1 MNEVP
6 APAPSPAV
14 PVPATGAGGG
24 AQRFRNPYVLALFRM
39 WRMRMGK
46 FALIVLILLSFT
58 AIFAPIIAPH
68 SPREQFRGEELVGPS
83 LDFPLGTDQL
93 GRDLLSRVIFAS
105 RASMIAGVLSV
116 SIGAAIGVSTGL
128 LAGYIGGWIDNLI
141 MRIYDGLL
149 TFPNILLAI
158 AIVTALGPGLTNIS
172 VAIGIAQAPLTARL
186 TRSIVLS
193 QRERDYV
200 LAARSLGASSSR
212 IVAGHILPNTLPL
225 LLVQFALG
233 MGFAVLAE
241 GGLSFLGLGTQPPT
255 PSWGGMLND
264 SRQFLRDAPWYGVYP
279 GVALAL
285 LLIGLNFL
293 ADSLREALDPRRVN
307 IAH

>member
-1 MNEVP
+1 MNQATP
-6 APAPSPAV
+6 PLAPAAV
-14 PVPATGAGGG
+14 AIGRGESS
-24 AQRFRNPYVLALFRM
+24 RWRNPYIRAMGRM

-46 FALIVLILLSFT
+46 FSIIVLVVLALT
-58 AIFAPIIAPH
+58 AIFAPVVAPH

-83 LDFPLGTDQL
+83 LEFPLGTDQL
-93 GRDLLSRVIFAS
+93 GRDLFSRVVFAS
-105 RASMIAGVLSV
+105 RASMLAGVLAV
-116 SIGAAIGVSTGL
+116 SLGAVIGVSTGL
-128 LAGYIGGWIDNLI
+128 LAGYVGGVVDNFI

-158 AIVTALGPGLTNIS
+158 AIVTALGPGLTNVSI
-172 VAIGIAQAPLTARL
+172 AIGISQTPLTARL
-186 TRSIVLS
+186 TRAIVLS

-200 LAARSLGASSSR
+200 LAARALGATSRR
-212 IVAGHILPNTLPL
+212 IVAGHILPNTLPML
-225 LLVQFALG
+225 FVQFALA

-264 SRQFLRDAPWYGVYP
+264 SRQFLRDAPMYGVYP
-279 GVALAL
+279 GAALAL

-293 ADSLREALDPRRVN
+293 ADSMREALDPRRVN
-307 IAH
+307 AN